1 MSALVESFA
10 KLFVPTDL
18 LKNFEV
24 VGLKEQGEYIY
35 IELTE
40 RDIPENI
47 PKEILKK
54 GKVVLNGYMNTLDI
68 QTFPAQGKEVFLR
81 IQRRRW
87 KLKGETQSYSNSY
100 EIIEK
105 GMKSTKEFGA
115 FLKEIGRE

>member
-10 KLFVPTDL
+10 KLFVPIDL
-18 LKNFEV
+18 LKSFEV
-24 VGLKEQGEYIY
+24 VEVKEEGEYIY

-47 PKEILKK
+47 PKEIFKK
-54 GKVVLNGYMNTLDI
+54 GKVVLNGYMNKLDI

-81 IQRRRW
+81 INRRKW
-87 KLKGETQSYSNSY
+87 KLKGETTSYSNRY

-105 GMKSTKEFGA
+105 EMKSTKEFGA